1 MMVTNKNTKKLKK
14 LEKYINDEILNIK
27 KSSGKNTCASC
38 GVNYVNLS
46 KDMDDIELIKSNNKN
61 SHKKSNFKKM
71 YKKYFG
77 SIKIIK
83 IFFVIIL
90 LLSIILLN
98 KRNLVNHLK
107 LQLIKYELFVKLS
120 NIKKYIIYNYQK

>member
-1 MMVTNKNTKKLKK
+1 MMVTNKNTKPNTKKLKK

-27 KSSGKNTCASC
+27 KSSGKNTCVSC

-46 KDMDDIELIKSNNKN
+46 KDIADIELIKSNNKN

-71 YKKYFG
+71 YKKYFD

-83 IFFVIIL
+83 IFFVITL
-90 LLSIILLN
+90 LLLIILLN

-120 NIKKYIIYNYQK
+120 NIKKYII